1 MVRQL
6 LAGLAHIHGQGIIH
20 RDLKPANIF
29 YDARGDIKLGDF
41 GLAKFASAAEACES
55 ADGPAGAQDGTA
67 QADNGR
73 RLESQQSS
81 ALGETT
87 GRVGTSFY
95 ISPGVR
101 ASRMVR
107 SHAKLLKCLPA

>member
-6 LAGLAHIHGQGIIH
+6 LAGLAHIHGQGIVH

-41 GLAKFASAAEACES
+41 GLARFASSGAAAELD
-55 ADGPAGAQDGTA
+55 DGGEAAAGQLPVASLVSEA
-67 QADNGR
+67 
-73 RLESQQSS
+73 
-81 ALGETT
+81 T

-95 ISPGVR
+95 ISPGVQNNA
-101 ASRMVR
+101 ASMRNLAR
-107 SHAKLLKCLPA
+107 CLLWCACDMRNA